1 MRTTEANRREVV
13 PLMQQ
18 TRTWVLLYA
27 LGIAILALSLWRSEE
42 ARPLERTAVEVAVSP

>member
-1 MRTTEANRREVV
+1 MKTNEANRREVV

-27 LGIAILALSLWRSEE
+27 LGIAVLALSLWRSEE
-42 ARPLERTAVEVAVSP
+42 GKPVERTVVQVAVSP